1 MQDVELLV
9 AGLGAICVMGRL
21 WLSRACSYVRQTP
34 VQEVPLWNEG
44 VDPSV
49 GMTCRGHHV
58 FRARPGR
65 PKAFFMK
72 DRATI

>member
-21 WLSRACSYVRQTP
+21 WLSRAYSYVRQTP
-34 VQEVPLWNEG
+34 VREATLRNEG
-44 VDPSV
+44 VDPSI
-49 GMTCRGHHV
+49 GMTYRGHHL

-72 DRATI
+72 DKATI